1 MLREIGPQLHECD
14 SSALGGFMSLS
25 DWTIANP
32 ESAGL
37 RSEPLRGLV
46 EWLDGFGQANIHSVL
61 VVRHGRLLFEHYRAG
76 EDECWGEPLGNVAH
90 GPDSKHDLR
99 SVTKSVISLLFGIAL
114 DRKLI
119 RDVDEAIIDW
129 FPQYSDLRTPEKER
143 ISLRHLLTMS
153 AGLEWNEN
161 VPFTD
166 AKNSAMRMLSSA
178 DRCRYVLEQPVAA
191 PGGQIFNYNSG
202 CTLLLEALIAKAAG
216 GALDDVAREFLLEP
230 LGITD
235 FEWTKNVKSGI
246 LEWGGLRLR
255 SRDLAKIGQ
264 LVVNGGNWNGR
275 QIVSQKWVKE
285 STAAHIGPAHLI
297 YFYGYQWWLGR
308 SLVEGREVPWI
319 CAMGHGGQRIFAVP
333 ALDLVAVVTA
343 GLYADAIHGLL
354 PLVIFNRYVLGAV
367 VSEN

>member
-1 MLREIGPQLHECD
+1 
-14 SSALGGFMSLS
+14 MSLS

-37 RSEPLRGLV
+37 RSEPLRDMIQ
-46 EWLDGFGQANIHSVL
+46 WLDGLGHANIHSVL
-61 VVRHGRLLFEHYRAG
+61 VVRHGRLLFEHYRPG

-90 GPDSKHDLR
+90 GPNSKHDLR
-99 SVTKSVISLLFGIAL
+99 SVTKSVASLLLGIAL

-119 RDVDEAIIDW
+119 NGIDEFIINW
-129 FPQYSDLRTPEKER
+129 FPQYPDLRIPEKER
-143 ISLRHLLTMS
+143 ITLRHLLTMS

-166 AKNSAMRMLSSA
+166 PKNSEIRMLRSA
-178 DRCRYVLEQPVAA
+178 DQYRYVLEQPVVA
-191 PGGQIFNYNSG
+191 PGGKIWNYNSG
-202 CTLLLEALIAKAAG
+202 GTLLLEAVIAKAAD
-216 GALDDVAREFLLEP
+216 GALDDVASEFLFKP

-235 FEWTKNVKSGI
+235 YAWTRNLKSGI
-246 LEWGGLRLR
+246 LEVGGLRLR

-285 STAAHIGPAHLI
+285 LTAAHLGPADLT

-308 SLVEGREVPWI
+308 SLVEGREVPWV

-333 ALDLVAVVTA
+333 SLDLVTVVTA
-343 GLYADAIHGLL
+343 GLYTDAINGRL
-354 PLVIFNRYVLGAV
+354 PLVIFNRYVLRAV
-367 VSEN
+367 ASRD

>member
-1 MLREIGPQLHECD
+1 
-14 SSALGGFMSLS
+14 MSLS
-25 DWTIANP
+25 DWSIADP
-32 ESAGL
+32 EGAGL
-37 RSEPLRGLV
+37 RSKPLRDLV
-46 EWLDGFGQANIHSVL
+46 EWLDGPGEANIHSVL

-119 RDVDEAIIDW
+119 RDIDEAVIDW
-129 FPQYSDLRTPEKER
+129 FPQYSDLRSPAKER

-161 VPFTD
+161 LPSTD
-166 AKNSAMRMLSSA
+166 PKNSEMRLLSSA
-178 DRCRYVLEQPVAA
+178 DRCRYVLEQPVVA
-191 PGGQIFNYNSG
+191 PAGQVWNYNSG
-202 CTLLLEALIAKAAG
+202 GTLLLENVIATAVG
-216 GALDDVAREFLLEP
+216 GALDDVARDFLFEP
-230 LGITD
+230 LGISD
-235 FEWTKNVKSGI
+235 FAWTRDLKSGT

-255 SRDLAKIGQ
+255 SRDFAKIGQ
-264 LVVNGGNWNGR
+264 LVLNGGNWNGR
-275 QIVSQKWVKE
+275 QIVSQKWVTA
-285 STAAHIGPAHLI
+285 STAAHIGPAALT

-308 SLVEGREVPWI
+308 SLVGGREVSWI

-343 GLYADAIHGLL
+343 GLYADAVHGLL
-354 PLVIFNRYVLGAV
+354 PLIIFNRYVLAAI
-367 VSEN
+367 VSEEKAGAP

>member
-1 MLREIGPQLHECD
+1 MG
-14 SSALGGFMSLS
+14 LS

-32 ESAGL
+32 ESAGF
-37 RSEPLRGLV
+37 RSESLRDLV
-46 EWLDGFGQANIHSVL
+46 EWLDGFDQANIHSVL

-76 EDECWGEPLGNVAH
+76 EDECWGEPLGNVTH
-90 GPDSKHDLR
+90 GPDTKHDLR
-99 SVTKSVISLLFGIAL
+99 SVTKGVISLVFGIAL

-119 RDVDEAIIDW
+119 GDIDEAIIDW
-129 FPQYSDLRTPEKER
+129 LPQYSDLRTQEKER

-153 AGLEWNEN
+153 AGLQWNEN

-166 AKNSAMRMLSSA
+166 PNNSAMRMLGSA

-202 CTLLLEALIAKAAG
+202 CTLLLEAVIAKAAG
-216 GALDDVAREFLLEP
+216 GAIDDVTREFLLEP

-235 FEWTKNVKSGI
+235 FEWTKNSESGI

-264 LVVNGGNWNGR
+264 LVLNGGNWNGR

-285 STAAHIGPAHLI
+285 STAAHIGPAALI

-319 CAMGHGGQRIFAVP
+319 CAMGHGGQRIFVVP
-333 ALDLVAVVTA
+333 ELDLVAVVTA
-343 GLYADAIHGLL
+343 GLYADAVHGLL
-354 PLVIFNRYVLGAV
+354 PLIIFNRYVLGAV
-367 VSEN
+367 VSED

>member
-1 MLREIGPQLHECD
+1 
-14 SSALGGFMSLS
+14 MSLS
-25 DWTIANP
+25 DWMIANP

-37 RSEPLRGLV
+37 RSEPLRELV
-46 EWLDGFGQANIHSVL
+46 EWVDGFGEANIHSVL
-61 VVRHGRLLFEHYRAG
+61 AVRHGRLLFEHYRAG
-76 EDECWGEPLGNVAH
+76 EDECWGEPLGNVTH
-90 GPDSKHDLR
+90 GLDSKHDLR

-119 RDVDEAIIDW
+119 RDIDEAVIDC

-143 ISLRHLLTMS
+143 VSLRHLLTMS

-161 VPFTD
+161 VPFSD
-166 AKNSAMRMLSSA
+166 PKNSAMRMLESA
-178 DRCRYVLEQPVAA
+178 DRCRYVLEQPVVA
-191 PGGQIFNYNSG
+191 PGGQVWNYNSG
-202 CTLLLEALIAKAAG
+202 GTLLLEAVIANAAG

-235 FEWTKNVKSGI
+235 FEWTRNLKSGI

-264 LVVNGGNWNGR
+264 LVLNGGNWNGR

-285 STAAHIGPAHLI
+285 STAAHIGPAALI

-308 SLVEGREVPWI
+308 SLLVEGREVPWI

-343 GLYADAIHGLL
+343 GLYADPSLGRL
-354 PLVIFNRYVLGAV
+354 PLLIFNRYVLGAI
-367 VSEN
+367 VSED